1 MAMLNNQMVA
11 WMILQYPASPTWIR
25 SKELEEFLNFVK
37 GYEAR
42 QDNFYKSPLARQDA
56 ENEVLQWPSPEM
68 EKLQQ
73 QKIGFWPRKMVKN
86 SGIVRCW
93 YIISYPAQMDHRWQ
107 CWHTAIWIH
116 MMDYGGIKQLY
127 TIYILV
133 GGLEHFLFFHI
144 LWIIIPIDQYFS
156 DGLKPPTSIYI

>member
-127 TIYILV
+127 TIYIYWLV
-133 GGLEHFLFFHI
+133 VWNIF
-144 LWIIIPIDQYFS
+144 YFS
-156 DGLKPPTSIYI
+156 IYCE